1 MTEIIR
7 NDWQKLIGVE
17 FEKQY
22 YLELRAFLI
31 DEYKTHTI
39 YPEKQDLFNSFQY
52 TSYEDTKVVI
62 LGQDPYHGVGQ
73 AHGMAFSVKPGMKPP
88 PSLMNIYKELKS
100 DIGCEIPNHGYLK
113 SWADQGVLMLNTVL
127 TVRDGEAHSHKNRG
141 WETFTDE
148 VIRKI
153 SEKKTPVA
161 FLLWGRPA
169 QEKLALIS
177 NPIHGI
183 FQSAHPSP
191 LSASRG
197 FFGSQP
203 FSKVNQFLVD
213 RGIEPIEWCIIK
225 N

>member
-7 NDWQKLIGVE
+7 NDWQKVIGAE

-31 DEYKTHTI
+31 SEYKTQTI
-39 YPEKQDLFNSFQY
+39 YPEKQDIFNALQF
-52 TSYEDTKVVI
+52 TSYESTKVVI
-62 LGQDPYHGVGQ
+62 LGQDPYHGLGQ

-113 SWADQGVLMLNTVL
+113 SLADQGVLMLNTVL
-127 TVRDGEAHSHKNRG
+127 TVREGEAHSHKNQG

-153 SEKKTPVA
+153 NDKKTPVA

-169 QEKLALIS
+169 QSKLALIT
-177 NPIHGI
+177 NPAHGV

-197 FFGSQP
+197 FLGSKP
-203 FSKVNQFLVD
+203 FSKANQFLVE
-213 RGIEPIEWCIIK
+213 RGLEPIDWCIK
-225 N
+225 KL